1 MVQPIQYQIPGVSPD
16 PFAGVLQGLRLG
28 ATLQELDFA
37 RQDRARKEE
46 ELRLRQQQ
54 QLQQQQYLSD
64 FVRRPNK
71 TAQDF
76 TEALLQVPSLK
87 DQFTES
93 WKIENTEQTNKSL
106 SDMGRVFAALSQ
118 GKADTAYADLSQQAA
133 DLKAAGAPQERV
145 DAVSKMA
152 ELARTN
158 PEFLKSLTGTR
169 LAAQGDRGKAIVDA
183 ALKLTAAEQ
192 GRMISTPAD
201 KIKAGLVNDKGA
213 PLPGTFFQEPGKE
226 PKLITGEKPQE
237 EPPTIR
243 TMRQLGFPITPEG
256 YKQFTERGP
265 AVQVSVGGEAKP
277 TAFQEQLDKKFAPIA
292 VDWLAGE
299 KSLAAS
305 RVNQL
310 DAVIKTLDSKKRITG
325 PVLGLTPD
333 IVLAFVNPASREAR
347 ANAERVIQ
355 EGLRATLGAQFTRVE
370 GEAFLARSY
379 DPKAPQDDNAR
390 RLRAIVAQMK
400 ASAKDRDAMLKYVEG
415 PGKGSLVGFTGRVPT
430 IADFYAAIDEQP
442 PTQTPAASPAA
453 SPAAPP
459 GFGPRAVSGMV
470 TPAEASPVSTPA
482 VSTRALPNQAAI
494 DFLRRNPSLRGAFD
508 EKYGPGAAARVLG
521 GQ

>member
-28 ATLQELDFA
+28 ATLQELDLARAAQQQKLAQQQAQAEQQRQANEVMSAYLAKPSGQRTLEDTRGLIRFLPAEQVKNLINIDSRLSEDQRRNQVLFA
-37 RQDRARKEE
+37 GQVGSA
-46 ELRLRQQQ
+46 LRLGNTDVALQMVRQRAEAETDPMKKQGFQ
-54 QLQQQQYLSD
+54 IL
-64 FVRRPNK
+64 
-71 TAQDF
+71 AQ
-76 TEALLQVPSLK
+76 S
-87 DQFTES
+87 
-93 WKIENTEQTNKSL
+93 IEKAPE
-106 SDMGRVFAALSQ
+106 AALETLRVSTTAL
-118 GKADTAYADLSQQAA
+118 GKDYEPAA
-133 DLKAAGAPQERV
+133 KAMFGAP
-145 DAVSKMA
+145 
-152 ELARTN
+152 
-158 PEFLKSLTGTR
+158 
-169 LAAQGDRGKAIVDA
+169 
-183 ALKLTAAEQ
+183 AEQ
-192 GRMISTPAD
+192 GRMIFTPEA
-201 KIKAGLVNDKGA
+201 KRAAGLVNDKGA

-265 AVQVSVGGEAKP
+265 AVQVSVGGETKP
-277 TAFQEQLDKKFAPIA
+277 TAFQQELDKKFAPIA
-292 VDWLAGE
+292 VDWMAGE

-305 RVNQL
+305 RINQL

-355 EGLRATLGAQFTRVE
+355 EGLRATLGAQFTKVE
-370 GEAFLARSY
+370 GENFLARAY
-379 DPKAPQDDNAR
+379 DPKASQEDNAR
-390 RLRAIVAQMK
+390 RLRAVVTQMK
-400 ASAKDRDAMLKYVEG
+400 ESAKDREAMLKYVEG

-442 PTQTPAASPAA
+442 PTQTPAA